1 MASFEFELLELCL
14 FALSVLNFKLR
25 SLEFELIYFLFGID
39 VALKVLHFMSIK
51 ERQSVYIWN
60 FLNKK
65 GGEGG
70 RARER
75 TNIN

>member
-25 SLEFELIYFLFGID
+25 SLEFELIYSLFGID

-51 ERQSVYIWN
+51 SLIS
-60 FLNKK
+60 
-65 GGEGG
+65 
-70 RARER
+70 
-75 TNIN
+75 